1 MDDGMRNLR
10 VRFSGVGQE
19 DQGSGQTRTMP
30 PQQQGTPF
38 GRGHPSPG
46 EEYDAAYAATVAAVA
61 YAISA
66 REEEEK
72 APSQGRKHVPEKV
85 PSRKKNV
92 TVHTPA
98 SAPPLL
104 ENPPKRGESM
114 KRPMDGSMISRW
126 FSGKE
131 LGEDGDDDEQRA
143 NVSVRRPVKPAQ
155 KKPEGLITPAGQN
168 VVGKVADSAPNLEKE
183 PRKRSRRFEQEQANP
198 RPAAPQ
204 VSNPTASFP
213 RDQRKDSRRY
223 EQEAASQRVPP
234 TGRPS
239 GVAFTSESEAMAAA
253 WEKERMARIKEKYNE
268 TMQTIAEWEDEK
280 KAKARRQKE
289 PREQGDS
296 ESKRAKALEEYNDE
310 MQRINKVA
318 AASRLTAEEKKSSA
332 EGKVRA
338 KAAKIRSTGKL
349 PRTCGCF

>member
-1 MDDGMRNLR
+1 MDDGMRHLR

-61 YAISA
+61 YAITA
-66 REEEEK
+66 REEEK
-72 APSQGRKHVPEKV
+72 APLQERKPVLEKV
-85 PSRKKNV
+85 PSRKKHV
-92 TVHTPA
+92 VVHVPEA
-98 SAPPLL
+98 APPLEL
-104 ENPPKRGESM
+104 PPKRGESM

-131 LGEDGDDDEQRA
+131 IVEDGDDDEQRA

-155 KKPEGLITPAGQN
+155 KKPEGLITPVGQN
-168 VVGKVADSAPNLEKE
+168 MVGKVADSAPNPEKD

-204 VSNPTASFP
+204 VFNPTASFP

-223 EQEAASQRVPP
+223 EQEAANQRVPP

-239 GVAFTSESEAMAAA
+239 GGAFTSEAEEMAAA
-253 WEKERMARIKEKYNE
+253 WEKERMTRIKNKYNE

-280 KAKARRQKE
+280 KAKARRQRE
-289 PREQGDS
+289 PREGDS

-310 MQRINKVA
+310 MKRINKVA
-318 AASRLTAEEKKSSA
+318 SASRLTAEEKKRSA
-332 EGKVRA
+332 EVKVRQ

-349 PRTCGCF
+349 PRSCGFF